1 MTESERVWY
10 VRELSSVNYVH
21 KMLLV
26 SKYTAIKQLVSSY
39 LSVALSTYADR
50 IKIKIAPKDEI
61 CLYKSRDESK
71 VLYISGVAL
80 KLAKAY
86 RMDASAVANQI
97 ASHFCVDSSEN
108 FRVEIVPSG
117 WIHIEVAPSA
127 IAACLQSLV
136 DGVWVK
142 GEGEEGEVG
151 SRGNRACTP
160 TEVEEEYAYSSSS
173 SFTPSP
179 FPFPPFFVVQYAHAR
194 CCSLLRLVQREGL
207 MPMSKLALCDSDRA
221 PQLQIPWLVDNEIR
235 FNHPASY
242 RLIAG
247 LVTVVDD
254 LVCSDISELVHWQKV
269 ALNLSRAFE
278 SFWSSCRIFGEE
290 KIVSPELSQARIGL
304 VIATKVALKLLLE
317 EKLNICAIDE
327 L

>member
-1 MTESERVWY
+1 
-10 VRELSSVNYVH
+10 
-21 KMLLV
+21 MLLV
-26 SKYTAIKQLVSSY
+26 SKYTATKQLVSSY

-50 IKIKIAPKDEI
+50 IKIKIVPKDEI
-61 CLYKSRDESK
+61 SLYKSRDESK

-86 RMDASAVANQI
+86 GMDASAVANQI
-97 ASHFCVDSSEN
+97 VSHFCVDSSEN

-127 IAACLQSLV
+127 IAACLQSLI
-136 DGVWVK
+136 
-142 GEGEEGEVG
+142 EGVG
-151 SRGNRACTP
+151 SREEPLRCAGSPRCSMWRWG
-160 TEVEEEYAYSSSS
+160 VGEEYAFS
-173 SFTPSP
+173 SFTPSTSSSLSP
-179 FPFPPFFVVQYAHAR
+179 SSPYCLLPTAYSLFPVQYAHAR

-207 MPMSKLALCDSDRA
+207 MPMSKLALCDRDRA

-254 LVCSDISELVHWQKV
+254 LVCSDIPELIHWQKV

-290 KIVSPELSQARIGL
+290 KIVSPKLSQARIGL